1 MYPDYIDLHC
11 DTAFELYQ
19 KKQSLNANTLA
30 LSLDAARVY
39 PHYAQ
44 CFAIWG
50 DNKRTDEEIYADFLA
65 VSDHFSAQLTSSASI
80 LPVRDGKQLRATWER
95 GKNAAILAV
104 EDARLLAGKIERL
117 DELAARGVA
126 YLTLMWAGESC
137 IGGAHDTDAGLTDF
151 GREVVKRCFDLGI
164 IPDISHASSRSAD
177 EVLTLAE
184 AAGRPVIASHS
195 NAYAVYGHSRNLRDE
210 HFRRLIALGGIVGLN
225 LCAYHIRDCTDTP
238 TRPEDILP
246 HVAHFLSLGGERHL
260 AIGGDL
266 DGAPLPFG
274 MSTVSDVAIL
284 ADVMKNEGYSQAL
297 IERIFCRNA
306 LHFFEQ
312 YWNRL

>member
-1 MYPDYIDLHC
+1 MYLDYIDLHC
-11 DTAFELYQ
+11 DTA
-19 KKQSLNANTLA
+19 
-30 LSLDAARVY
+30 LSLYRKQQELKKNELAISLEKAAHY

-44 CFAIWG
+44 FFAIWG
-50 DNKRTDEEIYADFLA
+50 SSRRTDEEIYSDFFT
-65 VSDHFSAQLTSSASI
+65 VSDQFFDQLKRHDGM
-80 LPVRDGKQLRATWER
+80 LQVRDGKQLRAAWER

-117 DELAARGVA
+117 DELAARGVK

-151 GREVVKRCFDLGI
+151 GREVVKGCFDLGI

-274 MSTVSDVAIL
+274 MSTVTDVAIL
-284 ADVMKNEGYSQAL
+284 ADVMKNEGYSQAM
-297 IERIFCRNA
+297 IERIFSRNA